1 MRPAPVAASI
11 LTGLALLDGEARAGA
26 TIDLLF
32 VGRNGGAI
40 APTDSVS
47 AAPGDTLTMALRLR
61 NDVRLSLAFYSLSY
75 DLDGDDELDVVSA
88 VEWAGFSFF
97 GPPPCFICFPP
108 PSTETFVGPFRGQI
122 QRQGGPLPVAAGI
135 FAGGYQMGTV
145 VWKVNAGVN
154 DDGADILSLLE
165 FGVDGIFD
173 ADLNDISGSVL
184 FRPATV
190 NLIPE
195 PGAASLLGLGLV
207 VLALR
212 FRRRCAAGPSAGRTP
227 L

>member
-47 AAPGDTLTMALRLR
+47 AAPGDTLTLALRLR
-61 NDVRLSLAFYSLSY
+61 NDVRLSLAFFSLSY
-75 DLDGDDELDVVSA
+75 DLDGDDELDVVNA
-88 VEWAGFSFF
+88 LEWAGFSFF
-97 GPPPCFICFPP
+97 GPPCFVCFPP
-108 PSTETFVGPFRGQI
+108 PSTATFVGPFRGQPRSPGATLPI
-122 QRQGGPLPVAAGI
+122 AGGA

-145 VWKVNAGVN
+145 VWKVNAGAN
-154 DDGADILSLLE
+154 DDGADILSLLR
-165 FGVDGIFD
+165 FGADGILD
-173 ADLNDISGSVL
+173 ADLNDIGASVL
-184 FRPATV
+184 FRAATV

-195 PGAASLLGLGLV
+195 PGTAWLLGLGLAA
-207 VLALR
+207 LALR
-212 FRRRCAAGPSAGRTP
+212 LRRRRTAAPSAGRTP